1 MAATLST
8 SFCFFLFKIQFVDI
22 TPFAISE
29 AKYYVSY
36 AWEYNILPGLWAEQC
51 RWADPTWGPYW
62 VGRKPRAWPLTTQST
77 ARPGPPKLRAAVH
90 KDDLSLQYR
99 LPLRRHRRRSTRWNP
114 SYLARARRT
123 AWDVRLPRQAQGQA
137 HSECAF
143 TPASLRFGFGGRDH
157 CVRPWQPWCPRPGH
171 QEAHT
176 HLSTPCNPF
185 LFFCNVLHYM
195 RWIMDTYW
203 LNCICIS
210 CSNSIMWNLGLL
222 ITSLV
227 GFDCANWMIASNPC
241 WTSTRLS

>member
-1 MAATLST
+1 M
-8 SFCFFLFKIQFVDI
+8 
-22 TPFAISE
+22 
-29 AKYYVSY
+29 
-36 AWEYNILPGLWAEQC
+36 GWAVQ
-51 RWADPTWGPYW
+51 
-62 VGRKPRAWPLTTQST
+62 VGRPNVRPILGGPETTGLAFNYSVDGP

-90 KDDLSLQYR
+90 KDDLSLQYQ

-185 LFFCNVLHYM
+185 PFFAMY
-195 RWIMDTYW
+195 Y
-203 LNCICIS
+203 
-210 CSNSIMWNLGLL
+210 
-222 ITSLV
+222 ITCV
-227 GFDCANWMIASNPC
+227 G
-241 WTSTRLS
+241 